1 MRTDVLQQQLEMYLN
16 QQHYQQVHYL
26 VQYYVTVAQQQL
38 WYLQQA
44 ELNHTLEQ
52 AHSL

>member
-1 MRTDVLQQQLEMYLN
+1 MRTDVHQLQLETYLN
-16 QQHYQQVHYL
+16 HQHYQQVHYL
-26 VQYYVTVAQQQL
+26 VQSYVTVVQQQL

>member
-1 MRTDVLQQQLEMYLN
+1 MQTDVLLQQLEMYLN
-16 QQHYQQVHYL
+16 HQHYQQVHQL
-26 VQYYVTVAQQQL
+26 AAYYVTAAQQQL

-52 AHSL
+52 AHSQ